1 LKEPSL
7 AMGEKATKIFN
18 RLKEFFILAPILAH

>member
-7 AMGEKATKIFN
+7 AMEKKQQKLFN
-18 RLKEFFILAPILAH
+18 RLKEFLILAPILAY